1 MSLNPELIQNRCEEI
16 AESLARLD
24 KIKDMDK
31 KAFLNDQ
38 DLLDIA
44 SYRLLVA
51 IEASLNLCYHVSA
64 KKLKKIPREY
74 AECFVILTENEIIP
88 KELGDEL
95 IKMAKFRNMLVHV
108 YWKIDYEIVFDII
121 QNRLDSLRQFSKE
134 AANLI

>member
-16 AESLARLD
+16 AESLARLE
-24 KIKDMDK
+24 KIKDVDK
-31 KAFLNDQ
+31 EAFLKDQ

-51 IEASLNLCYHVSA
+51 VESALNLCYHVSA

-74 AECFVILTENEIIP
+74 AECFVILTENDIIP

-95 IKMAKFRNMLVHV
+95 VKMAKFRNMLVHV
-108 YWKIDYEIVFDII
+108 YWKIDYEIIFDII
-121 QNRLDSLRQFSKE
+121 QNHLDRLRQFSKI
-134 AANLI
+134 AADLI